1 MILHFLTDEKFS
13 DYVVQQFS
21 APEMKSDFVCLNTS
35 GDMDY
40 VKMRDQILVM
50 SPYTEGFSRFLE
62 HMGDYSAIVL
72 HGMHW
77 GPWQSYILRKVPDH
91 VKVAWYFWGGE
102 IYGRHELK
110 DRFYAPLTKFLYKL
124 HTFKNRD
131 KRDLSWE
138 LPLELYKRVDYCLT
152 AEQEEFEFAKQF
164 TGASFEYLWYNCYS
178 IDETVGALMNSQC
191 EGNNIW
197 IGNSAAAENNHFDV
211 LWMLWKIGMHRK
223 LKEEKVIIPL
233 SYGSQWMR
241 NIVLKYGR
249 ILLGKRMQALTEFM
263 PREEYNKLMLSCS
276 TMIIGYWE
284 PAAQGNI
291 ITALWLG
298 MRIYLSEKSMTYSFF
313 KRLGANVFSIESDL
327 KKYQFTPLSEEVRAE
342 NRRVLSKWFSKQH
355 VMESVQNV
363 VNELSEPKKIND

>member
-1 MILHFLTDEKFS
+1 M
-13 DYVVQQFS
+13 
-21 APEMKSDFVCLNTS
+21 
-35 GDMDY
+35 
-40 VKMRDQILVM
+40 
-50 SPYTEGFSRFLE
+50 
-62 HMGDYSAIVL
+62 
-72 HGMHW
+72 
-77 GPWQSYILRKVPDH
+77 
-91 VKVAWYFWGGE
+91 
-102 IYGRHELK
+102 
-110 DRFYAPLTKFLYKL
+110 
-124 HTFKNRD
+124 
-131 KRDLSWE
+131 
-138 LPLELYKRVDYCLT
+138 
-152 AEQEEFEFAKQF
+152 
-164 TGASFEYLWYNCYS
+164 
-178 IDETVGALMNSQC
+178 
-191 EGNNIW
+191 
-197 IGNSAAAENNHFDV
+197 
-211 LWMLWKIGMHRK
+211 WMLWKIGMHRK